1 MKIVP
6 TADEV
11 KRYKEYSAQNNGSY
25 DGTFLRCIPFC
36 IFLTLQNDNFKRF
49 TFTGLTIEDQFL
61 AQFVEIERLQQ
72 KLQIM

>member
-25 DGTFLRCIPFC
+25 DGTFPRRIPFC
-36 IFLTLQNDNFKRF
+36 IFFALQNDN
-49 TFTGLTIEDQFL
+49 FTGLTIEDQFL
-61 AQFVEIERLQQ
+61 AQLMEIERLQQ